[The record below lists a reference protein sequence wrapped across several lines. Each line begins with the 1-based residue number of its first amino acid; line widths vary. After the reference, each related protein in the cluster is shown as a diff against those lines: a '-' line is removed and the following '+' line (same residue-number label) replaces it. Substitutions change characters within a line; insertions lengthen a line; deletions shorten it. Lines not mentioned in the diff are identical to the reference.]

1 MLVRIQLGQ
10 LTIEKIKVVSILNKV
25 KIFSGSA
32 SYHLAKKIADHYGSP
47 LGELTIKKFSDG
59 EMQPSFDESI
69 RGCEIFI
76 VQSTNPPG
84 DNLLELLLMIDAA
97 KRASANSITVVIPY
111 YGYARQDRKDK
122 PRVSIGS
129 KMIADVL
136 SAAGAN
142 RVITMDLHAPQ
153 IQAFFNMPVD
163 HLDSSV
169 VFIPYI
175 KSLNLDKLMI
185 AAPDVGASN
194 RNREYAKALGCSMVI
209 CDKERRKA
217 NEIASMTI
225 IGDVTGMDVVLV
237 DDLIDTAGTLSKA
250 AKLIKDNGA
259 RSVRAVCTHPVL
271 SGKAYENIENS
282 VLEEL
287 IVCDTIPMQ
296 HASPKIRVLSVA
308 PLISKAIR
316 NIHEHGSVSS
326 LFKLDNSFQ
335 PNLI

>member
-1 MLVRIQLGQ
+1 M
-10 LTIEKIKVVSILNKV
+10 SIINKV

-32 SYHLAKKIADHYGSP
+32 SYSLAAKIADHFGMP
-47 LGELTIKKFSDG
+47 LGDLTINKFSDG
-59 EMQPSFDESI
+59 EMQPSFNESV
-69 RGCEIFI
+69 RGCDLFI

-84 DNLLELLLMIDAA
+84 DNLLELLLIMDAA
-97 KRASANSITVVIPY
+97 KRASANHITVVIPY

-153 IQAFFNMPVD
+153 IQGFFNVPVD

-169 VFIPYI
+169 IFIPYI
-175 KSLNLDKLMI
+175 KSLQLEKLVI

-194 RNREYAKALGCSMVI
+194 RNREYAKALGVPMVI

-225 IGDVTGMDVVLV
+225 IGDVNGMDVVLV

-250 AKLIKDNGA
+250 AQLIKESGA

-287 IVCDTIPMQ
+287 IVCDTMPMKQ
-296 HASPKIRVLSVA
+296 SSPKIRVLSVA

-316 NIHEHGSVSS
+316 NIHEHGSISS

-335 PNLI
+335 HNLI